1 MTCTQDNMHN
11 LIVDEQFAEALTLT
25 FQYCDSMVRLLTTIS
40 LVMASYS
47 EGYHENSIVMK
58 LANSVL
64 SGGKYLLDPELRA
77 EKVCSQSQH
86 VIPLLPY
93 NGYQVY

>member
-1 MTCTQDNMHN
+1 
-11 LIVDEQFAEALTLT
+11 
-25 FQYCDSMVRLLTTIS
+25 MVRLLTTIS

-47 EGYHENSIVMK
+47 EGYHENSVVMK

-77 EKVCSQSQH
+77 EKVCSQSQL
-86 VIPLLPY
+86 VVPY
-93 NGYQVY
+93 TDYQVY

>member
-1 MTCTQDNMHN
+1 
-11 LIVDEQFAEALTLT
+11 
-25 FQYCDSMVRLLTTIS
+25 MVRLLTTIS

-47 EGYHENSIVMK
+47 EGYHENNVVMK

-77 EKVCSQSQH
+77 EKVCSQLQ
-86 VIPLLPY
+86 LLLVFLQYFNLLSFCIMVTRYIDSVSPAIL
-93 NGYQVY
+93 